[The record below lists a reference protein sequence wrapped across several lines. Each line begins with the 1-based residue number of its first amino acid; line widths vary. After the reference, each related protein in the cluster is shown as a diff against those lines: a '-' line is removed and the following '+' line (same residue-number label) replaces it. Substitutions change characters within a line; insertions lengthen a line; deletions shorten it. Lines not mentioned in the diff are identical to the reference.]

1 MPFELTY
8 LSRAA
13 RLFPSYSEEVFV
25 VGNDVKDGEQN
36 REVLGQ
42 KKMVQ
47 ALDAQ
52 SNHVRWQIAK
62 CTAAGLITGLS
73 ALLATIPANIPS
85 VAYAQMHMV
94 V

>member
-1 MPFELTY
+1 MV
-8 LSRAA
+8 S
-13 RLFPSYSEEVFV
+13 
-25 VGNDVKDGEQN
+25 NDVKNGEQN

-52 SNHVRWQIAK
+52 SNHVCWQIAK
-62 CTAAGLITGLS
+62 CIAAGLVTGLGVLPA
-73 ALLATIPANIPS
+73 ALPANLPS
-85 VAYAQMHMV
+85 VAYAQVRMV